1 VWHHLFIYW
10 TLECSDSVTF
20 LFVFPCDVGSVR
32 QYGIICFSM
41 GFGTFP
47 RVWHYWYFIF
57 ILDFGT
63 DSVSIIWLSMV
74 LWNYSD
80 SVALPVY
87 LLDFGTDQTV
97 WHDWFFYGTLELY

>member
-10 TLECSDSVTF
+10 ILE
-20 LFVFPCDVGSVR
+20 LLRQCD
-32 QYGIICFSM
+32 IICFSM
-41 GFGTFP
+41 GLETFP
-47 RVWHYWYFIF
+47 RVWHYWFFIF
-57 ILDFGT
+57 ILGFGT
-63 DSVSIIWLSMV
+63 DSVSIICFPMG

-80 SVALPVY
+80 GVALSVY